1 MQLFLKNVMQNQ
13 YWVNVLQND
22 DSIFTF
28 IQNKCHELSKSII
41 MLSFL

>member
-1 MQLFLKNVMQNQ
+1 MQLFLKNVMQNIE
-13 YWVNVLQND
+13 WV
-22 DSIFTF
+22 SFKMMIFTF